1 MNEKVLDLLAIA
13 NELESFLLLTV
24 PNVKTVQKY
33 GGTLFTIRPDEKEGQ
48 FCGIFVYKNHVQISF
63 SKGTELIDPKKLL
76 NGNGKYRRH
85 INYTKSK
92 QIDFEQLELLVM
104 QACKLS

>member
-33 GGTLFTIRPDEKEGQ
+33 GGTEKEGQ
-48 FCGIFVYKNHVQISF
+48 FCGVFVYKNHVQISF